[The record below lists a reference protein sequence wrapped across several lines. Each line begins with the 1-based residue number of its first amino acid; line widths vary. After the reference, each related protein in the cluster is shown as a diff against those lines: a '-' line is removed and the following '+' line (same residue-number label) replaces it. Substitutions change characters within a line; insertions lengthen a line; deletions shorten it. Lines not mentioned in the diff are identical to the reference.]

1 MDVGTTAAGTLRR
14 DMRVI
19 GLVSGAHF
27 LSHFYQLVLPPLYLA
42 LRAEFDVSFAALGAL
57 TGTLFVASGVSQ
69 PVAGFLVD
77 RYGARSVLLAG
88 LALFAGATAALG
100 LVPSFWLMFPL
111 AAIAGLGNAVFH
123 PADFPI
129 LNASVDPRRLGR
141 AYSVHGI
148 AGNLGWIAAVPSSLF
163 LGEVFGWRVA
173 LIVLGCL
180 GLAATVYLASQ
191 RDAMVDHRH
200 AKSERAPPT
209 SLAEDVRMLMAPH
222 ILLSFS
228 FFALMS
234 MALIGVQTFVP
245 QALTQFH
252 SMPIE
257 LAGGALTAFLIG
269 GVLGTLAGGVVA
281 DRFRHPE
288 TIICAAM
295 TAFAAIFFVLVIPG
309 LAHVLI
315 LSIFV
320 ITGMLMGLAG
330 PPRDMLVRD
339 RTPAGAAGKVY
350 GFIYAGL
357 DAGAAVMPPVFGW
370 LLDRGEP
377 RFIFVLMSL
386 VIALSV
392 LTVLQLR
399 RPAAVAATTP

>member
-1 MDVGTTAAGTLRR
+1 MNSATAGSTLRH
-14 DMRVI
+14 DVRVI
-19 GLVSGAHF
+19 SLIGTAHF
-27 LSHFYQLVLPPLYLA
+27 FSHFYQLVLPPLYGM

-57 TGTLFVASGVSQ
+57 TGTMFVASGVSQ

-77 RYGARSVLLAG
+77 RYGARTVLLAG

-100 LVPSFWLMFPL
+100 LAPNFWTMFL
-111 AAIAGLGNAVFH
+111 LSALAGLGNAVFH
-123 PADFPI
+123 PADFAI

-141 AYSVHGI
+141 AYGVHGI
-148 AGNLGWIAAVPSSLF
+148 AGNLGWVAAVPLSLY
-163 LGEVFGWRVA
+163 LGELFGWRTA
-173 LIVLGCL
+173 LIALGCL

-191 RDAMVDHRH
+191 RDAMVDHRRP
-200 AKSERAPPT
+200 KTERGAPIP
-209 SLAEDVRMLMAPH
+209 LAEDVRMLMAPH
-222 ILLSFS
+222 ILLSFG

-252 SMPIE
+252 GMPME
-257 LAGGALTAFLIG
+257 LAGAALTAFLIG
-269 GVLGTLAGGVVA
+269 GVFGTLTGGVVA

-288 TIICAAM
+288 MIICSAM
-295 TAFAAIFFVLVIPG
+295 TAFAVVFLILVIPG
-309 LAHVLI
+309 LPHVLI
-315 LSIFV
+315 LSVFV

-339 RTPAGAAGKVY
+339 RTPAGSAGKVY

-370 LLDRGEP
+370 LLDRGAP
-377 RFIFVLMSL
+377 RAVFVLMSL

-399 RPAAVAATTP
+399 RPAAVATTP